1 MIPHAPM
8 IDWLPW
14 PDVRDLAIRYQD
26 QLDVDALFRM
36 AIHNVVAHRKMRR
49 RSVTS
54 PLLNSEVIDT
64 QEQVQDQTSFRVW
77 DLVCLEKANGTEPLA
92 DSALEKRPIPRSP
105 GVKAVLR
112 AYDLE
117 YDEFDTQKL
126 DDCFFE
132 AFPALYCDTAASNWK
147 VEGFP
152 GMSPVD
158 VGRPV
163 SLTGPAVLR
172 LKTRIE
178 SMVGGTIHV

>member
-14 PDVRDLAIRYQD
+14 PDLRDLAILYQD
-26 QLDVDALFRM
+26 QIDVDALFRM
-36 AIHNVVAHRKMRR
+36 AIHNVVAHRKQRR
-49 RSVTS
+49 RGEGPS
-54 PLLNSEVIDT
+54 PLAIDMPDA
-64 QEQVQDQTSFRVW
+64 QDQVQDQTSFRVW
-77 DLVCLEKANGTEPLA
+77 DLVCLEKANGTDPLA
-92 DSALEKRPIPRSP
+92 DPDLEKKPVPRSP

-117 YDEFDTQKL
+117 YDDFDTQKL

-132 AFPALYCDTAASNWK
+132 AFPALYCDTAASGWK

-152 GMSPVD
+152 GLSVVD

-163 SLTGPAVLR
+163 SMTGPAVFR
-172 LKTRIE
+172 LKSRIE
-178 SMVGGTIHV
+178 SMVGGEINV